1 MSFCCMLTKENLF
14 SKYCISADCVSN
26 GRDTTIQEPVSNLHV
41 QWIHLAQSILETK
54 RTELSRPE
62 KWERTG
68 NLREL
73 RLRRAWRELLLNRQ
87 ERKATLTL
95 IDILLCSMLAWAYQT
110 TQILTG
116 SWCLSLLIWRGTEAY
131 WALVLIDVKNMLIR
145 MLISQLSYYF
155 FRWLSP
161 LIILYI

>member
-1 MSFCCMLTKENLF
+1 MCPMVETH
-14 SKYCISADCVSN
+14 
-26 GRDTTIQEPVSNLHV
+26 TTIQEPVSNLHV
-41 QWIHLAQSILETK
+41 QWIHFAQSVLETK

-62 KWERTG
+62 KWEREQAISENWGWEDPEENCCSTD
-68 NLREL
+68 
-73 RLRRAWRELLLNRQ
+73 RQ
-87 ERKATLTL
+87 RKATLTL
-95 IDILLCSMLAWAYQT
+95 IDILLCSMLACAYQT

-116 SWCLSLLIWRGTEAY
+116 CWCLSLLIWRGTEAY

-161 LIILYI
+161 LIIFHI